1 MHDYIGGFCVTTGL
15 GVDELA
21 KKFEA
26 AHDDYNSIL
35 LKSLAD
41 RLAESFAEYLHRLV
55 RKELWGYD
63 TDEAL
68 AADDLIRERYQG
80 IRPAPGYPACP
91 DHTEKETL
99 FKLLDAENTCGVELS
114 ENYAMTPAASVSGFY
129 FSHPESR
136 YFAVGKIGRDQVED
150 LARRKEESA
159 EVIERWLRPN
169 LAY

>member
-1 MHDYIGGFCVTTGL
+1 
-15 GVDELA
+15 
-21 KKFEA
+21 
-26 AHDDYNSIL
+26 L

-63 TDEAL
+63 TEESLNAEE
-68 AADDLIRERYQG
+68 LIKERYAG

-91 DHTEKETL
+91 DHTEKAAL
-99 FKLLDAENTCGVELS
+99 FRLLDATKNSDISLS
-114 ENYAMTPAASVSGFY
+114 ENYAMTPASSVSGFY
-129 FSHPESR
+129 YSHPESR

-150 LARRKEESA
+150 LAQRKGESV

-169 LAY
+169 LSY